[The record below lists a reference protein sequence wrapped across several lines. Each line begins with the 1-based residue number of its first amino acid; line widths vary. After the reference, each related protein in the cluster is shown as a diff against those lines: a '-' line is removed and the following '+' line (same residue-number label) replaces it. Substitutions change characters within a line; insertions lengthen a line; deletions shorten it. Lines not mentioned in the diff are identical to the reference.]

1 MSQAYLDTNNVVLT
15 TLLNQGNPDYLASTL
30 LKQGGTAVNNFID
43 LLKTGGHDGVMQI
56 RKAMAKHIDDNI
68 FDSNLSTPLQQA
80 QDYRVFVKKNKE
92 VLKAVYG
99 EDYKKMFINQSSFK
113 RNILEPIQQ
122 YDNKIVQLKQV
133 FGTDPDSVNPVF
145 DIVNNIIRSS
155 NSSKETGLLST
166 QIKFL
171 METVG
176 DDALLKEQITNLTKT
191 F

>member
-1 MSQAYLDTNNVVLT
+1 
-15 TLLNQGNPDYLASTL
+15 
-30 LKQGGTAVNNFID
+30 
-43 LLKTGGHDGVMQI
+43 
-56 RKAMAKHIDDNI
+56 
-68 FDSNLSTPLQQA
+68 
-80 QDYRVFVKKNKE
+80 
-92 VLKAVYG
+92 
-99 EDYKKMFINQSSFK
+99 MFINQSSFK